1 VAWVLTEG
9 AFVYWRGEIVSLAAV
24 PG

>member
-1 VAWVLTEG
+1 VAWVLPEG